1 MSALHSKITFKKK
14 TFSLKRISK
23 ISIMKKVKKQR
34 KKEFSLLEEIT
45 NLKLVRIIIIN
56 KNNP

>member
-1 MSALHSKITFKKK
+1 MSALHSKITFKK
-14 TFSLKRISK
+14 TNFSLKKISK